1 MTQNQ
6 LIGNHNSFHEIYKD
20 YRFFLFFLFL
30 FFLFLFFLRIVKFNV
45 CVCKEEFLKT

>member
-20 YRFFLFFLFL
+20 YRFFFLFY
-30 FFLFLFFLRIVKFNV
+30 FILFFLRIVKFNV